1 MDNNPIL
8 DDRQQKFLD
17 WLCTPPNGR
26 VPSSEKNYALQEGI
40 DDSTLRRWK
49 KKPSFKTAWEKKVS
63 ELQQSPERTQ
73 KLLDNLYQRA
83 LDGDNN
89 SAKLYLQATN
99 RLAPMQVNVEHS
111 QKTSEITD
119 AELDALIASVA
130 HQEVTSRR
138 ELKAQ

>member
-1 MDNNPIL
+1 ML

-26 VPSSEKNYALQEGI
+26 FPTSEKNYAAAEGM

-49 KKPSFKTAWEKKVS
+49 KKPSFKAAWEKKVS

-73 KLLDNLYQRA
+73 KLLDNLYERA
-83 LDGDNN
+83 LGGDNN

-130 HQEVTSRR
+130 HSEVESRK
-138 ELKAQ
+138 EQKLL

>member
-1 MDNNPIL
+1 ML

-49 KKPSFKTAWEKKVS
+49 KKPAFKAAWEKKVS

-73 KLLDNLYQRA
+73 KILDTLYERA
-83 LDGDNN
+83 LAGDNN

-99 RLAPMQVNVEHS
+99 RLAPTQVHVEHS
-111 QKTSEITD
+111 TKPSEISD
-119 AELDALIASVA
+119 ADLDALIAAAAQS
-130 HQEVTSRR
+130 EVESRR
-138 ELKAQ
+138 ELKAL

>member
-1 MDNNPIL
+1 ML

-26 VPSSEKNYALQEGI
+26 FPTSEKNYAAAEGM

-49 KKPSFKTAWEKKVS
+49 KKPSFKAAWEKKVS

-73 KLLDNLYQRA
+73 KLLDNLYERA
-83 LDGDNN
+83 LNGDNN

-130 HQEVTSRR
+130 HSEIESRK
-138 ELKAQ
+138 EQKQL